1 MDKDQ
6 ILLKISDMFEK
17 WSGTAAQGIQQL
29 PQSGS
34 YREYYR
40 ISGLQ
45 SSAMGVFNEDI
56 KENIAFINFS
66 KHFKSQG
73 INVPEIYDVSND
85 KVSYLIED
93 LGDLT
98 LFAFIQQQRKDAE
111 MPDEVI
117 HLYKKIVST
126 LPQLQIEAGKGLNY
140 DDCYPRAAFDKQ
152 SMMWDLNYFKYYF
165 LKLAKISFDEQLLE
179 DDFQTFSD
187 FLLGEKSD
195 YFLYRDFQSRNIMI
209 KNGELYFIDY
219 QGGRKGALQY
229 DLASLLN
236 DSKANIPEKMKEEML
251 EHYLYA
257 VEKIQPVDRQSFRQY
272 YKGFVLIRLMQA
284 MGAYGFRGFYERKTH
299 FLQSIPFA
307 LKQLLYI
314 LDDLNLPVKVPHLIG
329 VLNQLIDSPELKR
342 YGKVFKNQVHLTVTI
357 HSFSYKVGLPADE
370 SGNGGGFIFDC
381 RCMHNPGRYE
391 AYKTLTGKDPEV
403 AEFLKKEKEVETFL
417 QNAFQMV
424 DQSVERYLERRF
436 LHLQVNFGCTGGQ
449 HRSVYCAERLKEHL
463 HQRFQQQLI
472 IRIIHREQPQL

>member
-6 ILLKISDMFEK
+6 FLLKISDMFEK
-17 WSGTAAQGIQQL
+17 WSGSSVQHMHKL

-40 ISGLQ
+40 ISGPQ
-45 SSAMGVFNEDI
+45 SSAMGVINEDV

-73 INVPEIYDVSND
+73 IAVPEIYYVSDD
-85 KVSYLIED
+85 KVCYLIED

-111 MPDEVI
+111 MPEEVI
-117 HLYKKIVST
+117 NLYKKIVQI
-126 LPQLQIEAGKGLNY
+126 LPRLQIIAGKGLNY

-179 DDFQTFSD
+179 DDFQTFSN

-251 EHYLYA
+251 EHYLDA
-257 VEKIQPVDRQSFRQY
+257 LEKLQPVDRKSFRQY

-307 LKQLLYI
+307 MKQLLYL
-314 LDDLNLPVKVPHLIG
+314 LDDLDLPVKVPHLIA

-342 YGKVFKNQVHLTVTI
+342 YGKVFKNQVPLTVTI
-357 HSFSYKVGLPADE
+357 HSFSYKIGLPRDE

-381 RCMHNPGRYE
+381 RCLHNPGRYE
-391 AYKTLTGKDPEV
+391 AYKILTGKDPEV
-403 AEFLKKEKEVETFL
+403 VEFLKKEKEVETFL

-449 HRSVYCAERLKEHL
+449 HRSVFCAEKLKEHL
-463 HQRFQQQLI
+463 QQRFQQQLI